1 MLIFKRKKE
10 RAGAKSHSDRAYT
23 SFYMGW
29 RQVEELSSASHLL
42 EETEKD
48 VRWAWRS
55 MPLTSSPGAHG
66 DVV

>member
-48 VRWAWRS
+48 V
-55 MPLTSSPGAHG
+55 P
-66 DVV
+66 